1 LHLDNFLSKK
11 ASVREKVYIL
21 GRRETVIVEE
31 INPEN
36 A

>member
-1 LHLDNFLSKK
+1 LHLDNLLSKK
-11 ASVREKVYIL
+11 ASVKEKVYV
-21 GRRETVIVEE
+21 EEEKWYIVEE